1 MAYDIRLVKIVT
13 GELIIG
19 KFDAEALDRVF
30 TDVAIMQT
38 VPTQQGVQLMM
49 LPYVIPST
57 RNSTAAST
65 ASIFSSN
72 TRTLRRKCRDKYLE
86 ACSNLSLSSGGLN
99 PNPQQNGGSGL
110 IL

>member
-1 MAYDIRLVKIVT
+1 MAYDIRLVIIVT

-19 KFDAEALDRVF
+19 KFDAEANAL

-49 LPYVIPST
+49 LPYGYPFDQEFNGRIEGKHFLFEYEHTPQEVQ
-57 RNSTAAST
+57 
-65 ASIFSSN
+65 
-72 TRTLRRKCRDKYLE
+72 DKYLE
-86 ACSNLSLSSGGLN
+86 ACSKLSLSSGGLN
-99 PNPQQNGGSGL
+99 PNPQQGGGSGL